1 MAFTEVE
8 DPSRARRRRSGR
20 LLGILGLILLFGSGL
35 SIRFV
40 PTGLE
45 LYLIA
50 MMVIAVA
57 ILIVSYLLVR

>member
-1 MAFTEVE
+1 ME